1 MPMYGTDLREKRG
14 VSHTFI
20 MVDPK
25 FLGEDSINSIASNIQ
40 NSLENVSA
48 KQYSLMPGIKETLTK
63 KIREREGIPVSNAI
77 LKGWFKLGFKN
88 D

>member
-1 MPMYGTDLREKRG
+1 
-14 VSHTFI
+14 

-25 FLGEDSINSIASNIQ
+25 ILGEDSINSITLIIQ
-40 NSLENVSA
+40 NTLENVST

-63 KIREREGIPVSNAI
+63 KKREKDGIPVSNAI
-77 LKGWFKLGFKN
+77 LKGWVNLGFKY